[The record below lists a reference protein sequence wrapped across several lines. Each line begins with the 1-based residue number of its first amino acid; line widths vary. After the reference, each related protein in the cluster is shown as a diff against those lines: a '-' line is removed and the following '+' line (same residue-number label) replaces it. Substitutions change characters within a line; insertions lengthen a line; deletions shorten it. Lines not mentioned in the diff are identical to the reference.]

1 MGFLKKMI
9 KNVAGNVIGDYLP
22 DSITGTVA
30 DELINEAAGDV
41 VDKAVDKTV
50 DKAAD
55 SLRRNPL
62 RTPPP
67 PAVPA
72 PAESLS
78 VLVAVNGTTYG
89 PYEKATLIEMIQ
101 QGSLTRDTYVYIE
114 GMSEWRP
121 AGQVAKVA
129 ALFAP
134 QIPRP
139 AAPPVPWANPAPA
152 APAATPAAGNSNGF
166 SEKLNALIASAVADG
181 EISDLERQ
189 VLIRNAQAEGVAMD
203 EFVMVLEARL
213 YERRQE
219 LSRMQKQE
227 QSAAEAA
234 KLAAMRA
241 AAPAPSPSPQ
251 KRNTL
256 DRCPLCNAPVKQL
269 ATSCPK
275 CGYEYPVGMAGN
287 QGTASERHARKIE
300 EARETAENA
309 PKKGKLNKQN
319 IMQNNPRKCPECG
332 ALLEAYATRC
342 GSCGYDLQNVQASQS
357 VVSFAEKL
365 DEIEASRP
373 QSQKSDKDVGFGTI
387 VLGMF
392 FYWILLPIKAF
403 KMLTKKDESD
413 LWCNI
418 DTREENLVVNFP
430 IPVAKSEILEFTTLA
445 ASHIMPVSAVSTLKD
460 EAKYKLKWNKIWM
473 SKLEQ
478 INTKAN
484 IAMKEDPKALA
495 EIKCLVDKAKATIQQ
510 NDKNQKIM
518 LAICVGLPLLTLILL
533 MILPLIIYGGG
544 H

>member
-30 DELINEAAGDV
+30 DKLINEAAGDV

-78 VLVAVNGTTYG
+78 VLVAVNGQTYG

-101 QGSLTRDTYVYIE
+101 QGSLTRDTFVYIQ
-114 GMSEWRP
+114 GMSEWCP
-121 AGQVAKVA
+121 AGQVAQVA
-129 ALFAP
+129 VLFAP
-134 QIPRP
+134 EIPRP

-152 APAATPAAGNSNGF
+152 ATPPAGNSNGF

-241 AAPAPSPSPQ
+241 AAPASSSQ
-251 KRNTL
+251 KRNAL
-256 DRCPLCNAPVKQL
+256 DRCPHCNAPVKQL
-269 ATSCPK
+269 ATSCPE

-287 QGTASERHARKIE
+287 QGTASERLARKIE
-300 EARETAENA
+300 EAREKAENA
-309 PKKGKLNKQN
+309 PKKGNGLLNMYISSLNGSIYHDKVTDAQAMAIKN
-319 IMQNNPRKCPECG
+319 FPVPTNKTDILDLFTTCATNSQYSWMMNSDKMEKTIAKAYKNKAVEVLIKARIVLKDDPE
-332 ALLEAYATRC
+332 LLR
-342 GSCGYDLQNVQASQS
+342 
-357 VVSFAEKL
+357 
-365 DEIEASRP
+365 EIEETAS
-373 QSQKSDKDVGFGTI
+373 KFK
-387 VLGMF
+387 
-392 FYWILLPIKAF
+392 IKA
-403 KMLTKKDESD
+403 
-413 LWCNI
+413 
-418 DTREENLVVNFP
+418 
-430 IPVAKSEILEFTTLA
+430 
-445 ASHIMPVSAVSTLKD
+445 
-460 EAKYKLKWNKIWM
+460 
-473 SKLEQ
+473 
-478 INTKAN
+478 
-484 IAMKEDPKALA
+484 
-495 EIKCLVDKAKATIQQ
+495 
-510 NDKNQKIM
+510 
-518 LAICVGLPLLTLILL
+518 
-533 MILPLIIYGGG
+533 
-544 H
+544 

>member
-1 MGFLKKMI
+1 MGLLKKMI

-30 DELINEAAGDV
+30 DKLINEAAGDV
-41 VDKAVDKTV
+41 VDKAVDKSV

-67 PAVPA
+67 PVVPA

-121 AGQVAKVA
+121 AGQVGKVA
-129 ALFAP
+129 TLFAP
-134 QIPRP
+134 EIPRP

-241 AAPAPSPSPQ
+241 AAPASSPQ
-251 KRNTL
+251 KRNAL
-256 DRCPLCNAPVKQL
+256 DRCPHCNAPVKQL
-269 ATSCPK
+269 ATSCPE

-287 QGTASERHARKIE
+287 QGTASERLARKIE
-300 EARETAENA
+300 EAREKAENA
-309 PKKGKLNKQN
+309 PKKGNGLLSMYISSLNGSIYHDKVTDAQAMAIKN
-319 IMQNNPRKCPECG
+319 FPVPTNKTDILDLFTTCATNSQYSWMMNSDKMEKTIAKAYKNKAVEILIKARIVLKGDPG
-332 ALLEAYATRC
+332 LLR
-342 GSCGYDLQNVQASQS
+342 
-357 VVSFAEKL
+357 
-365 DEIEASRP
+365 EIEETAS
-373 QSQKSDKDVGFGTI
+373 KFK
-387 VLGMF
+387 
-392 FYWILLPIKAF
+392 IKA
-403 KMLTKKDESD
+403 
-413 LWCNI
+413 
-418 DTREENLVVNFP
+418 
-430 IPVAKSEILEFTTLA
+430 
-445 ASHIMPVSAVSTLKD
+445 
-460 EAKYKLKWNKIWM
+460 
-473 SKLEQ
+473 
-478 INTKAN
+478 
-484 IAMKEDPKALA
+484 
-495 EIKCLVDKAKATIQQ
+495 
-510 NDKNQKIM
+510 
-518 LAICVGLPLLTLILL
+518 
-533 MILPLIIYGGG
+533 
-544 H
+544 

>member
-30 DELINEAAGDV
+30 DKLINEAAGDV

-78 VLVAVNGTTYG
+78 VLVAVNGMTYG

-121 AGQVAKVA
+121 AGQVGKVA
-129 ALFAP
+129 TLFAP
-134 QIPRP
+134 EIPR
-139 AAPPVPWANPAPA
+139 PA
-152 APAATPAAGNSNGF
+152 APAATPPVGNSNGF

-241 AAPAPSPSPQ
+241 AAPASSPQ
-251 KRNTL
+251 KRNAL
-256 DRCPLCNAPVKQL
+256 DRCPHCNAPVKQL

>member
-30 DELINEAAGDV
+30 DDVINEAAGDV

-78 VLVAVNGTTYG
+78 VLVAVNGQTYG

-101 QGSLTRDTYVYIE
+101 QGSLTRDTFVYIQ
-114 GMSEWRP
+114 GMSEWCP
-121 AGQVAKVA
+121 AGQVAQVA
-129 ALFAP
+129 VLFAP
-134 QIPRP
+134 EIPRP

-152 APAATPAAGNSNGF
+152 ATPPAGNSNGF

-241 AAPAPSPSPQ
+241 AAPASSSQ
-251 KRNTL
+251 KRNAL
-256 DRCPLCNAPVKQL
+256 DRCPHCNAPVKQL
-269 ATSCPK
+269 ATSCPE

-287 QGTASERHARKIE
+287 QGTASERLARKIE
-300 EARETAENA
+300 EAREKAENA
-309 PKKGKLNKQN
+309 PKKGNGLLNMYISSLNGSIYHDKVTDAQAMAIKN
-319 IMQNNPRKCPECG
+319 FPVPTNKTDILDLFTTCATNSQYSWMMNSDKMEKTIAKAYKNKAVEVLIKARIVLKDDPE
-332 ALLEAYATRC
+332 LLR
-342 GSCGYDLQNVQASQS
+342 
-357 VVSFAEKL
+357 
-365 DEIEASRP
+365 EIEETAS
-373 QSQKSDKDVGFGTI
+373 KFK
-387 VLGMF
+387 
-392 FYWILLPIKAF
+392 IKA
-403 KMLTKKDESD
+403 
-413 LWCNI
+413 
-418 DTREENLVVNFP
+418 
-430 IPVAKSEILEFTTLA
+430 
-445 ASHIMPVSAVSTLKD
+445 
-460 EAKYKLKWNKIWM
+460 
-473 SKLEQ
+473 
-478 INTKAN
+478 
-484 IAMKEDPKALA
+484 
-495 EIKCLVDKAKATIQQ
+495 
-510 NDKNQKIM
+510 
-518 LAICVGLPLLTLILL
+518 
-533 MILPLIIYGGG
+533 
-544 H
+544 

>member
-30 DELINEAAGDV
+30 DKVINEAAGDV

-78 VLVAVNGTTYG
+78 VLVAVNGQTYG

-101 QGSLTRDTYVYIE
+101 QGSLTRDTFVYMQ
-114 GMSEWRP
+114 GMSEWCP
-121 AGQVAKVA
+121 AGQVAQVA
-129 ALFAP
+129 VLFAP
-134 QIPRP
+134 EIPRP

-152 APAATPAAGNSNGF
+152 ATPPAGNSNGF
-166 SEKLNALIASAVADG
+166 SEKLNALVASAVADG

-241 AAPAPSPSPQ
+241 AAPASSSQ
-251 KRNTL
+251 KRNAL
-256 DRCPLCNAPVKQL
+256 DRCPHCNAPVKQL
-269 ATSCPK
+269 ATSCPE

-287 QGTASERHARKIE
+287 QGTASERLARKID
-300 EARETAENA
+300 EAREKAENA
-309 PKKGKLNKQN
+309 PKKGNGLLNMYISSLNGSIYHDKVTDAQAMAIKN
-319 IMQNNPRKCPECG
+319 FPVPTNKTDILDLFTTCATNSQYSWMMNSDKMEKTIAKAYKNKAVEVLIKARIVLKDDPE
-332 ALLEAYATRC
+332 LLR
-342 GSCGYDLQNVQASQS
+342 
-357 VVSFAEKL
+357 
-365 DEIEASRP
+365 EIEETAS
-373 QSQKSDKDVGFGTI
+373 KFK
-387 VLGMF
+387 
-392 FYWILLPIKAF
+392 IKA
-403 KMLTKKDESD
+403 
-413 LWCNI
+413 
-418 DTREENLVVNFP
+418 
-430 IPVAKSEILEFTTLA
+430 
-445 ASHIMPVSAVSTLKD
+445 
-460 EAKYKLKWNKIWM
+460 
-473 SKLEQ
+473 
-478 INTKAN
+478 
-484 IAMKEDPKALA
+484 
-495 EIKCLVDKAKATIQQ
+495 
-510 NDKNQKIM
+510 
-518 LAICVGLPLLTLILL
+518 
-533 MILPLIIYGGG
+533 
-544 H
+544 

>member
-30 DELINEAAGDV
+30 DKVINEAAGDV

-78 VLVAVNGTTYG
+78 VLVAVNGQTYG

-101 QGSLTRDTYVYIE
+101 QGSLTRDTFVYIQ
-114 GMSEWRP
+114 GMSEWCP
-121 AGQVAKVA
+121 AGQVAQVA
-129 ALFAP
+129 VLFAP
-134 QIPRP
+134 EIPRP

-152 APAATPAAGNSNGF
+152 ATPPAGNSNGF

-241 AAPAPSPSPQ
+241 AAPASSSQ
-251 KRNTL
+251 KRNAL
-256 DRCPLCNAPVKQL
+256 DRCPHCNAPVKQL
-269 ATSCPK
+269 ATSCPE
-275 CGYEYPVGMAGN
+275 CGYEYPIGMAGN
-287 QGTASERHARKIE
+287 QGTASERLARKID
-300 EARETAENA
+300 EAREKAENA
-309 PKKGKLNKQN
+309 PKKGNGLLSMYISSLNGSIYHDKVTDAQAMAIKN
-319 IMQNNPRKCPECG
+319 FPVPTNKTDILDLFTTCATNSQYSWMMNSDKMEKTIAKAYKNKAVEVLIKARIVLKDDPE
-332 ALLEAYATRC
+332 LLR
-342 GSCGYDLQNVQASQS
+342 
-357 VVSFAEKL
+357 
-365 DEIEASRP
+365 EIEETAS
-373 QSQKSDKDVGFGTI
+373 KFK
-387 VLGMF
+387 
-392 FYWILLPIKAF
+392 IKA
-403 KMLTKKDESD
+403 
-413 LWCNI
+413 
-418 DTREENLVVNFP
+418 
-430 IPVAKSEILEFTTLA
+430 
-445 ASHIMPVSAVSTLKD
+445 
-460 EAKYKLKWNKIWM
+460 
-473 SKLEQ
+473 
-478 INTKAN
+478 
-484 IAMKEDPKALA
+484 
-495 EIKCLVDKAKATIQQ
+495 
-510 NDKNQKIM
+510 
-518 LAICVGLPLLTLILL
+518 
-533 MILPLIIYGGG
+533 
-544 H
+544 

>member
-30 DELINEAAGDV
+30 DKVINEAAGDV

-78 VLVAVNGTTYG
+78 VLVAVNGQTYG

-101 QGSLTRDTYVYIE
+101 QGSLTRDTFVYIQ
-114 GMSEWRP
+114 GMSEWCP
-121 AGQVAKVA
+121 AGQVAQVA
-129 ALFAP
+129 VLFAP
-134 QIPRP
+134 EIPRP

-152 APAATPAAGNSNGF
+152 ATPPAGNSNGF

-241 AAPAPSPSPQ
+241 AAPAPSSQ
-251 KRNTL
+251 KRNAL
-256 DRCPLCNAPVKQL
+256 DRCPHCNAPVKQL
-269 ATSCPK
+269 ATSCPE

-287 QGTASERHARKIE
+287 QGTASERLARKIE
-300 EARETAENA
+300 EAREKAENA
-309 PKKGKLNKQN
+309 PKKGNGLLNMYISSLNGSIYHDKVTDAQAMAIKN
-319 IMQNNPRKCPECG
+319 FPVPTNKTDILDLFTTCATNSQYSWMMNSDKMEKTIAKAYKNKAVEVLIKARIVLKDDPE
-332 ALLEAYATRC
+332 LLR
-342 GSCGYDLQNVQASQS
+342 
-357 VVSFAEKL
+357 
-365 DEIEASRP
+365 EIEETAS
-373 QSQKSDKDVGFGTI
+373 KFK
-387 VLGMF
+387 
-392 FYWILLPIKAF
+392 IKA
-403 KMLTKKDESD
+403 
-413 LWCNI
+413 
-418 DTREENLVVNFP
+418 
-430 IPVAKSEILEFTTLA
+430 
-445 ASHIMPVSAVSTLKD
+445 
-460 EAKYKLKWNKIWM
+460 
-473 SKLEQ
+473 
-478 INTKAN
+478 
-484 IAMKEDPKALA
+484 
-495 EIKCLVDKAKATIQQ
+495 
-510 NDKNQKIM
+510 
-518 LAICVGLPLLTLILL
+518 
-533 MILPLIIYGGG
+533 
-544 H
+544 

>member
-30 DELINEAAGDV
+30 DKLINEAAGDV

-78 VLVAVNGTTYG
+78 VLVAVNGQTYG

-101 QGSLTRDTYVYIE
+101 QGSLTRDTFVYIQ
-114 GMSEWRP
+114 GMSEWCP
-121 AGQVAKVA
+121 AGQVAQVA
-129 ALFAP
+129 VLFAP
-134 QIPRP
+134 EIPRP

-152 APAATPAAGNSNGF
+152 ATPPAGNSNGF

-241 AAPAPSPSPQ
+241 AAPAPSSQ
-251 KRNTL
+251 KRNAL
-256 DRCPLCNAPVKQL
+256 DRCPHCNAPVKQL
-269 ATSCPK
+269 ATSCPE

-287 QGTASERHARKIE
+287 QGTASERLARKIE
-300 EARETAENA
+300 EAREKAENA
-309 PKKGKLNKQN
+309 PKKGNGLLNMYISSLNGSIYHDKVTDAQAMAIKN
-319 IMQNNPRKCPECG
+319 FPVPTNKTDILDLFTTCATNSQYSWMMNSDKMEKTIAKAYKNKAVEVLIKARIVLKDDPE
-332 ALLEAYATRC
+332 LLR
-342 GSCGYDLQNVQASQS
+342 
-357 VVSFAEKL
+357 
-365 DEIEASRP
+365 EIEETAS
-373 QSQKSDKDVGFGTI
+373 KFK
-387 VLGMF
+387 
-392 FYWILLPIKAF
+392 IKA
-403 KMLTKKDESD
+403 
-413 LWCNI
+413 
-418 DTREENLVVNFP
+418 
-430 IPVAKSEILEFTTLA
+430 
-445 ASHIMPVSAVSTLKD
+445 
-460 EAKYKLKWNKIWM
+460 
-473 SKLEQ
+473 
-478 INTKAN
+478 
-484 IAMKEDPKALA
+484 
-495 EIKCLVDKAKATIQQ
+495 
-510 NDKNQKIM
+510 
-518 LAICVGLPLLTLILL
+518 
-533 MILPLIIYGGG
+533 
-544 H
+544 

>member
-30 DELINEAAGDV
+30 DKVINEAAGDV

-78 VLVAVNGTTYG
+78 VLVAVNGQTYG

-101 QGSLTRDTYVYIE
+101 QGSLTRDTFVYIQ
-114 GMSEWRP
+114 GMSEWCP
-121 AGQVAKVA
+121 AGQVAQVA
-129 ALFAP
+129 VLFAP
-134 QIPRP
+134 EIPRP

-152 APAATPAAGNSNGF
+152 ATPPAGNSNGF

-241 AAPAPSPSPQ
+241 AAPASSSQ
-251 KRNTL
+251 KRNAL
-256 DRCPLCNAPVKQL
+256 DRCPHCNAPVKQL
-269 ATSCPK
+269 ATSCPE

-287 QGTASERHARKIE
+287 QGTASERLARKIE
-300 EARETAENA
+300 EAREKAENA
-309 PKKGKLNKQN
+309 PKKGNGLLNMYISSLNGSIYHDKVTDAQAMAIKN
-319 IMQNNPRKCPECG
+319 FPVPTNKTDILDLFTTCATNSQYSWMMNSDKMEKTIAKAYKNKAVEVLIKARIVLKDDPE
-332 ALLEAYATRC
+332 LLR
-342 GSCGYDLQNVQASQS
+342 
-357 VVSFAEKL
+357 
-365 DEIEASRP
+365 EIEETAS
-373 QSQKSDKDVGFGTI
+373 KFK
-387 VLGMF
+387 
-392 FYWILLPIKAF
+392 IKA
-403 KMLTKKDESD
+403 
-413 LWCNI
+413 
-418 DTREENLVVNFP
+418 
-430 IPVAKSEILEFTTLA
+430 
-445 ASHIMPVSAVSTLKD
+445 
-460 EAKYKLKWNKIWM
+460 
-473 SKLEQ
+473 
-478 INTKAN
+478 
-484 IAMKEDPKALA
+484 
-495 EIKCLVDKAKATIQQ
+495 
-510 NDKNQKIM
+510 
-518 LAICVGLPLLTLILL
+518 
-533 MILPLIIYGGG
+533 
-544 H
+544 

>member
-30 DELINEAAGDV
+30 DKLINEAAGDV

-78 VLVAVNGTTYG
+78 VLVAVNGQTYG

-101 QGSLTRDTYVYIE
+101 QGSLTRDTFVYIQ
-114 GMSEWRP
+114 GMSEWCP
-121 AGQVAKVA
+121 AGQVAQVA
-129 ALFAP
+129 VLFAP
-134 QIPRP
+134 EIPRP

-152 APAATPAAGNSNGF
+152 ATPPAGNSNGF

-241 AAPAPSPSPQ
+241 AAPASSSQ
-251 KRNTL
+251 KRNAL
-256 DRCPLCNAPVKQL
+256 DRCPHCNAPVKQL
-269 ATSCPK
+269 ATSCPE

-287 QGTASERHARKIE
+287 QGTASERLARKIE
-300 EARETAENA
+300 EARENAANA
-309 PKKGKLNKQN
+309 PKKGNGLIGTYASMINGSFLHDKVTEAQAMAIKNFPVPTNKTDILDLFSTCAANSKSSWATSDQTEKDMAKAYKN
-319 IMQNNPRKCPECG
+319 KAKEILIKARIVLKDDPG
-332 ALLEAYATRC
+332 LLR
-342 GSCGYDLQNVQASQS
+342 
-357 VVSFAEKL
+357 
-365 DEIEASRP
+365 EIEETAS
-373 QSQKSDKDVGFGTI
+373 KFK
-387 VLGMF
+387 
-392 FYWILLPIKAF
+392 IKA
-403 KMLTKKDESD
+403 
-413 LWCNI
+413 
-418 DTREENLVVNFP
+418 
-430 IPVAKSEILEFTTLA
+430 
-445 ASHIMPVSAVSTLKD
+445 
-460 EAKYKLKWNKIWM
+460 
-473 SKLEQ
+473 
-478 INTKAN
+478 
-484 IAMKEDPKALA
+484 
-495 EIKCLVDKAKATIQQ
+495 
-510 NDKNQKIM
+510 
-518 LAICVGLPLLTLILL
+518 
-533 MILPLIIYGGG
+533 
-544 H
+544 

>member
-30 DELINEAAGDV
+30 DKLINEAAGDV

-134 QIPRP
+134 EIPRP

-166 SEKLNALIASAVADG
+166 SEKLNALITSAVADG

-241 AAPAPSPSPQ
+241 AAPASSASPQ
-251 KRNTL
+251 RRNAL
-256 DRCPLCNAPVKQL
+256 DRCPHCNAPVKQL
-269 ATSCPK
+269 ATSCPE

-287 QGTASERHARKIE
+287 QGTASERLARKID
-300 EARETAENA
+300 EAREKAENA
-309 PKKGKLNKQN
+309 PKKGNGLLGTYVSMINGSIYHDKVADAQAMAIKNFPVPTNKTDILDLFSTCATNSQNSWLNPDEMEKT
-319 IMQNNPRKCPECG
+319 MAK
-332 ALLEAYATRC
+332 AYKNKA
-342 GSCGYDLQNVQASQS
+342 V
-357 VVSFAEKL
+357 
-365 DEIEASRP
+365 EILIKAR
-373 QSQKSDKDVGFGTI
+373 I
-387 VLGMF
+387 VLKDDTE
-392 FYWILLPIKAF
+392 LLGQIEETASKFKIKA
-403 KMLTKKDESD
+403 
-413 LWCNI
+413 
-418 DTREENLVVNFP
+418 
-430 IPVAKSEILEFTTLA
+430 
-445 ASHIMPVSAVSTLKD
+445 
-460 EAKYKLKWNKIWM
+460 
-473 SKLEQ
+473 
-478 INTKAN
+478 
-484 IAMKEDPKALA
+484 
-495 EIKCLVDKAKATIQQ
+495 
-510 NDKNQKIM
+510 
-518 LAICVGLPLLTLILL
+518 
-533 MILPLIIYGGG
+533 
-544 H
+544 

>member
-1 MGFLKKMI
+1 MGLLKKMI

-30 DELINEAAGDV
+30 DKLINEAAGDV
-41 VDKAVDKTV
+41 VDKAVDKSV

-67 PAVPA
+67 PVVPA

-134 QIPRP
+134 EIPR
-139 AAPPVPWANPAPA
+139 PA

-166 SEKLNALIASAVADG
+166 SEKLNALITSAVADG

-241 AAPAPSPSPQ
+241 AAPASSPQ
-251 KRNTL
+251 KRNAL
-256 DRCPLCNAPVKQL
+256 DRCPHCNAPVKQL
-269 ATSCPK
+269 ATSCPE
-275 CGYEYPVGMAGN
+275 CGYEYPIGMAGN
-287 QGTASERHARKIE
+287 QGTASERLARKIE
-300 EARETAENA
+300 EAREKAENA
-309 PKKGKLNKQN
+309 PKKGNGLLNMYISSLNGSIYHDKVTDAQAMAIKN
-319 IMQNNPRKCPECG
+319 FPVPTNKTDILDLFTTCATNSQYSWMMNSDKMEKTIAKAYKNKAVEILIKARIVLKDDPG
-332 ALLEAYATRC
+332 LLR
-342 GSCGYDLQNVQASQS
+342 
-357 VVSFAEKL
+357 
-365 DEIEASRP
+365 EIEETAS
-373 QSQKSDKDVGFGTI
+373 KFK
-387 VLGMF
+387 
-392 FYWILLPIKAF
+392 IKA
-403 KMLTKKDESD
+403 
-413 LWCNI
+413 
-418 DTREENLVVNFP
+418 
-430 IPVAKSEILEFTTLA
+430 
-445 ASHIMPVSAVSTLKD
+445 
-460 EAKYKLKWNKIWM
+460 
-473 SKLEQ
+473 
-478 INTKAN
+478 
-484 IAMKEDPKALA
+484 
-495 EIKCLVDKAKATIQQ
+495 
-510 NDKNQKIM
+510 
-518 LAICVGLPLLTLILL
+518 
-533 MILPLIIYGGG
+533 
-544 H
+544 

>member
-30 DELINEAAGDV
+30 DKVINEAAGDV

-78 VLVAVNGTTYG
+78 VLVAVNGQTYG

-101 QGSLTRDTYVYIE
+101 QGSLTRDTFVYMQ
-114 GMSEWRP
+114 GMSEWCP
-121 AGQVAKVA
+121 AGQVAQVA
-129 ALFAP
+129 VLFAP
-134 QIPRP
+134 EIPRP

-152 APAATPAAGNSNGF
+152 ATPPAGNSNGF
-166 SEKLNALIASAVADG
+166 SEKLNALVASAVADG

-241 AAPAPSPSPQ
+241 AAPASSSQ
-251 KRNTL
+251 KRNAL
-256 DRCPLCNAPVKQL
+256 DRCPHCNAPVKQL
-269 ATSCPK
+269 ATSCPE
-275 CGYEYPVGMAGN
+275 CGYEYPIGMAGN
-287 QGTASERHARKIE
+287 QGTASERLARKID
-300 EARETAENA
+300 EAREKAENA
-309 PKKGKLNKQN
+309 PKKGNGLLSMYISSLNGSIYHDKVTDAQAMAIKN
-319 IMQNNPRKCPECG
+319 FPVPTNKTDILDLFTTCATNSQYSWMMNSDKMEKTIAKAYKNKAVEVLIKARIVLKDDPE
-332 ALLEAYATRC
+332 LLR
-342 GSCGYDLQNVQASQS
+342 
-357 VVSFAEKL
+357 
-365 DEIEASRP
+365 EIEETAS
-373 QSQKSDKDVGFGTI
+373 KFK
-387 VLGMF
+387 
-392 FYWILLPIKAF
+392 IKA
-403 KMLTKKDESD
+403 
-413 LWCNI
+413 
-418 DTREENLVVNFP
+418 
-430 IPVAKSEILEFTTLA
+430 
-445 ASHIMPVSAVSTLKD
+445 
-460 EAKYKLKWNKIWM
+460 
-473 SKLEQ
+473 
-478 INTKAN
+478 
-484 IAMKEDPKALA
+484 
-495 EIKCLVDKAKATIQQ
+495 
-510 NDKNQKIM
+510 
-518 LAICVGLPLLTLILL
+518 
-533 MILPLIIYGGG
+533 
-544 H
+544 

>member
-30 DELINEAAGDV
+30 DKVINEAAGDV

-78 VLVAVNGTTYG
+78 VLVAVNGQTYG

-101 QGSLTRDTYVYIE
+101 QGSLTRDTFVYIQ
-114 GMSEWRP
+114 GMSEWCP
-121 AGQVAKVA
+121 AGQVAQVA
-129 ALFAP
+129 VLFAP
-134 QIPRP
+134 EIPRP

-152 APAATPAAGNSNGF
+152 ATPPAGNSNGF

-203 EFVMVLEARL
+203 EFVMVLETRL

-241 AAPAPSPSPQ
+241 AAPAPSSQ
-251 KRNTL
+251 KRNAL
-256 DRCPLCNAPVKQL
+256 DRCPHCNAPVKQL
-269 ATSCPK
+269 ATSCPE

-287 QGTASERHARKIE
+287 QGTASERLARKIE
-300 EARETAENA
+300 EAREKAENA
-309 PKKGKLNKQN
+309 PKKGNGLLNMYISSLNGSIYHDKVTDAQAMAIKN
-319 IMQNNPRKCPECG
+319 FPVPTNKTDILDLFTTCATNSQYSWMMNSDKMEKTIAKAYKNKAVEVLIKARIVLKDDPE
-332 ALLEAYATRC
+332 LLR
-342 GSCGYDLQNVQASQS
+342 
-357 VVSFAEKL
+357 
-365 DEIEASRP
+365 EIEETAS
-373 QSQKSDKDVGFGTI
+373 KFK
-387 VLGMF
+387 
-392 FYWILLPIKAF
+392 IKA
-403 KMLTKKDESD
+403 
-413 LWCNI
+413 
-418 DTREENLVVNFP
+418 
-430 IPVAKSEILEFTTLA
+430 
-445 ASHIMPVSAVSTLKD
+445 
-460 EAKYKLKWNKIWM
+460 
-473 SKLEQ
+473 
-478 INTKAN
+478 
-484 IAMKEDPKALA
+484 
-495 EIKCLVDKAKATIQQ
+495 
-510 NDKNQKIM
+510 
-518 LAICVGLPLLTLILL
+518 
-533 MILPLIIYGGG
+533 
-544 H
+544 

>member
-41 VDKAVDKTV
+41 VDKAVDKSV

-101 QGSLTRDTYVYIE
+101 QGSLTRDTYVYID

-129 ALFAP
+129 TLFAP
-134 QIPRP
+134 EIPRP
-139 AAPPVPWANPAPA
+139 AAPPVPWANP

-219 LSRMQKQE
+219 LSRKQKQE

-241 AAPAPSPSPQ
+241 AAPAPTPSPQ

-269 ATSCPK
+269 ATSCPE

-287 QGTASERHARKIE
+287 QGTASERLAAKIE
-300 EARETAENA
+300 EAREKAENA
-309 PKKGKLNKQN
+309 PKKGNGLLSMYISSLNGSIYHDKVTDAQAMAIKN
-319 IMQNNPRKCPECG
+319 FPVPTNKTDILDLFTTC
-332 ALLEAYATRC
+332 AT
-342 GSCGYDLQNVQASQS
+342 NSQYS
-357 VVSFAEKL
+357 WMMN
-365 DEIEASRP
+365 
-373 QSQKSDKDVGFGTI
+373 SDKMEKTIAKAYKNKAVEVLIKARI
-387 VLGMF
+387 VLKDDPE
-392 FYWILLPIKAF
+392 LLGRIEETASKFKIKA
-403 KMLTKKDESD
+403 
-413 LWCNI
+413 
-418 DTREENLVVNFP
+418 
-430 IPVAKSEILEFTTLA
+430 
-445 ASHIMPVSAVSTLKD
+445 
-460 EAKYKLKWNKIWM
+460 
-473 SKLEQ
+473 
-478 INTKAN
+478 
-484 IAMKEDPKALA
+484 
-495 EIKCLVDKAKATIQQ
+495 
-510 NDKNQKIM
+510 
-518 LAICVGLPLLTLILL
+518 
-533 MILPLIIYGGG
+533 
-544 H
+544 

>member
-30 DELINEAAGDV
+30 DKVINEAAGDV

-78 VLVAVNGTTYG
+78 VLVAVNGQTYG

-101 QGSLTRDTYVYIE
+101 QGSLTRDTFVYMQ
-114 GMSEWRP
+114 GMSEWCP
-121 AGQVAKVA
+121 AGQVAQVA
-129 ALFAP
+129 VLFAP
-134 QIPRP
+134 EIPRP

-152 APAATPAAGNSNGF
+152 ATPPAGNSNGF

-227 QSAAEAA
+227 QNAAEAA

-241 AAPAPSPSPQ
+241 AAPAPSSQ
-251 KRNTL
+251 KRNAL
-256 DRCPLCNAPVKQL
+256 DRCPHCNAPVKQL
-269 ATSCPK
+269 ATSCPE

-287 QGTASERHARKIE
+287 QGTASERLARKIE
-300 EARETAENA
+300 EAREKAENA
-309 PKKGKLNKQN
+309 PKKGNGLLNMYISSLNGSIYHDKVTDAQAMAIKN
-319 IMQNNPRKCPECG
+319 FPVPTNKTDILDLFTTCATNSQYSWMMNSDKMEKTIAKAYKNKAVEVLIKARIVLKDDPE
-332 ALLEAYATRC
+332 LLR
-342 GSCGYDLQNVQASQS
+342 
-357 VVSFAEKL
+357 
-365 DEIEASRP
+365 EIEETAS
-373 QSQKSDKDVGFGTI
+373 KFK
-387 VLGMF
+387 
-392 FYWILLPIKAF
+392 IKA
-403 KMLTKKDESD
+403 
-413 LWCNI
+413 
-418 DTREENLVVNFP
+418 
-430 IPVAKSEILEFTTLA
+430 
-445 ASHIMPVSAVSTLKD
+445 
-460 EAKYKLKWNKIWM
+460 
-473 SKLEQ
+473 
-478 INTKAN
+478 
-484 IAMKEDPKALA
+484 
-495 EIKCLVDKAKATIQQ
+495 
-510 NDKNQKIM
+510 
-518 LAICVGLPLLTLILL
+518 
-533 MILPLIIYGGG
+533 
-544 H
+544 

>member
-30 DELINEAAGDV
+30 DEFINEAAGDV
-41 VDKAVDKTV
+41 VDKAVDKSV

-55 SLRRNPL
+55 SLRHNPL

-67 PAVPA
+67 PAVPV

-114 GMSEWRP
+114 GMSEWRQ

-134 QIPRP
+134 EIPRP

-189 VLIRNAQAEGVAMD
+189 VLIRNAQAESVAMD

-241 AAPAPSPSPQ
+241 AAPAPTPQ

-256 DRCPLCNAPVKQL
+256 DRCPHCNAPVKQL
-269 ATSCPK
+269 ATSCPE

-287 QGTASERHARKIE
+287 QGTASERLARKIE
-300 EARETAENA
+300 EAREKAENTS
-309 PKKGKLNKQN
+309 KKGNELLGTYVSMINGSIYHDKVTDAQAMAIKNFPVPTNKTDILDLFTTCATNSQYSWMMN
-319 IMQNNPRKCPECG
+319 SDKTEKTIAKAYKNKAVEILIKARIVLKDDPG
-332 ALLEAYATRC
+332 LLR
-342 GSCGYDLQNVQASQS
+342 
-357 VVSFAEKL
+357 
-365 DEIEASRP
+365 EIEETAS
-373 QSQKSDKDVGFGTI
+373 KFK
-387 VLGMF
+387 
-392 FYWILLPIKAF
+392 IKA
-403 KMLTKKDESD
+403 
-413 LWCNI
+413 
-418 DTREENLVVNFP
+418 
-430 IPVAKSEILEFTTLA
+430 
-445 ASHIMPVSAVSTLKD
+445 
-460 EAKYKLKWNKIWM
+460 
-473 SKLEQ
+473 
-478 INTKAN
+478 
-484 IAMKEDPKALA
+484 
-495 EIKCLVDKAKATIQQ
+495 
-510 NDKNQKIM
+510 
-518 LAICVGLPLLTLILL
+518 
-533 MILPLIIYGGG
+533 
-544 H
+544 

>member
-30 DELINEAAGDV
+30 DDVINEAAGDV

-55 SLRRNPL
+55 SLHRNPL

-78 VLVAVNGTTYG
+78 VLVAVNGQTYG

-101 QGSLTRDTYVYIE
+101 QGSLTRDTFVYIQ
-114 GMSEWRP
+114 GMSEWCP
-121 AGQVAKVA
+121 AGQVAQVA
-129 ALFAP
+129 VLFAP
-134 QIPRP
+134 EIPRP

-152 APAATPAAGNSNGF
+152 ATPPAGNSNGF

-241 AAPAPSPSPQ
+241 AAPAPSSQ
-251 KRNTL
+251 KRNAL
-256 DRCPLCNAPVKQL
+256 DRCPHCNAPVKQL
-269 ATSCPK
+269 ATSCPE

-287 QGTASERHARKIE
+287 QGTASERLARKIE
-300 EARETAENA
+300 EAREKAENA
-309 PKKGKLNKQN
+309 PKKGNGLLNMYISSLN
-319 IMQNNPRKCPECG
+319 
-332 ALLEAYATRC
+332 
-342 GSCGYDLQNVQASQS
+342 GSIYHDKVTDAQAM
-357 VVSFAEKL
+357 A
-365 DEIEASRP
+365 
-373 QSQKSDKDVGFGTI
+373 
-387 VLGMF
+387 
-392 FYWILLPIKAF
+392 IK
-403 KMLTKKDESD
+403 
-413 LWCNI
+413 
-418 DTREENLVVNFP
+418 NFP
-430 IPVAKSEILEFTTLA
+430 VPTNKTDILDLFTT
-445 ASHIMPVSAVSTLKD
+445 
-460 EAKYKLKWNKIWM
+460 
-473 SKLEQ
+473 
-478 INTKAN
+478 
-484 IAMKEDPKALA
+484 
-495 EIKCLVDKAKATIQQ
+495 CATNSQYSWIG
-510 NDKNQKIM
+510 KG
-518 LAICVGLPLLTLILL
+518 ACV
-533 MILPLIIYGGG
+533 
-544 H
+544 